1 MLRFKLLLILAII
14 LSSCS
19 TKKNIVKQEEK
30 IEVVTKI
37 DENLSQVSKNSE
49 TLIDTSSTE
58 EICYEP
64 IDSNKSFVVNGKEY
78 KNVRIKTSKYKNGIS
93 ISKKD
98 EVVLNQTK
106 TTSNKVITKSN
117 RVEKEIDRSVIPW
130 LFWVIV
136 IIVVLWLFRKE
147 LIQSITKI
155 IS

>member
-19 TKKNIVKQEEK
+19 TKKNIVKQEEN

-64 IDSNKSFVVNGKEY
+64 IDSNKSFVVNGKE
-78 KNVRIKTSKYKNGIS
+78 
-93 ISKKD
+93 
-98 EVVLNQTK
+98 
-106 TTSNKVITKSN
+106 
-117 RVEKEIDRSVIPW
+117 
-130 LFWVIV
+130 
-136 IIVVLWLFRKE
+136 
-147 LIQSITKI
+147 
-155 IS
+155 